1 MSPSLL
7 RDRQQPS
14 SEKTAS
20 MWVPQGCLE
29 ICAEFLLLMFKLA
42 IRIGE
47 TQHASLALELGPFLS
62 KSEQFVCLPIPYGIY
77 KAFIKVT
84 ARER

>member
-7 RDRQQPS
+7 RDRQQAFP
-14 SEKTAS
+14 EKTIS
-20 MWVPQGCLE
+20 MWVPQGCLK

-47 TQHASLALELGPFLS
+47 TQHVPLALELVPFLS
-62 KSEQFVCLPIPYGIY
+62 KHEQFVCLPIPYGIY
-77 KAFIKVT
+77 EPFIKVT